1 MKKIEYK
8 WIALS
13 CTSLGALF
21 SVLSGSTLIIALP
34 VIMKDL
40 HATMNIIMWTVMIYM
55 LILTILVPSIGRV
68 ADMIGRKKLFIWGF
82 IVFTIGSVLCGLSTS
97 GWQLL
102 LFRFVQSVGG
112 ALLVANSTPIVT
124 DAFPIKELG
133 MALGINGMVISV
145 ASVIGPILGGAFIH
159 IGWRYMLFLVLSLF
173 VEKKVRNP
181 ILDLNLFKT
190 RILSFALSSNLL
202 NGIAR
207 GAVVFLL

>member
-124 DAFPIKELG
+124 DAFPKKELG

-145 ASVIGPILGGAFIH
+145 ASVIGPI
-159 IGWRYMLFLVLSLF
+159 
-173 VEKKVRNP
+173 
-181 ILDLNLFKT
+181 
-190 RILSFALSSNLL
+190 
-202 NGIAR
+202 
-207 GAVVFLL
+207 